1 MSVDYTTGIPDEL
14 DVQDMLYN
22 LREWEYTMYY
32 EFVPGHIKEEIAVKL
47 FTDTPAS
54 GDKGIQEDIIQD
66 LCDRLRIDQLYNMG
80 LVNERFLRTLY
91 QAYIEYEDGE

>member
-1 MSVDYTTGIPDEL
+1 MSVDYTNNIPDEL
-14 DVQDMLYN
+14 DIQDMLHN
-22 LREWEYTMYY
+22 LKEWEYTMYY
-32 EFVPGHIKEEIAVKL
+32 KFVPEHIKEEIAIKL

-66 LCDRLRIDQLYNMG
+66 LCDKLRIDQLYNMG

-91 QAYIEYEDGE
+91 QEYIEYKDGE

>member
-1 MSVDYTTGIPDEL
+1 MSVDYTTGIPDAL
-14 DVQDMLYN
+14 YVQDMLYN

-32 EFVPGHIKEEIAVKL
+32 EFVPEHIKEEIAIKL

-80 LVNERFLRTLY
+80 LINDRFLRILY
-91 QAYIEYEDGE
+91 QEYIAYEYGE